1 MSRQRQ
7 GHRQSRPRGER
18 EAPPMARG
26 NPNRGRAVGTTQEI
40 ISTAV
45 GAAEALTV
53 GVVHLAERTLVEAL
67 HAAEDVGSEIGSTI
81 VRATRGSIRAASE
94 IGGDLA
100 HVGRTVS
107 RGVAEPAR
115 ELGSGLRWMTGG
127 LRRATSGGTAVRKPL
142 AKARIRRR
150 RRRAV
155 A

>member
-1 MSRQRQ
+1 MAGGNSNQR
-7 GHRQSRPRGER
+7 GP
-18 EAPPMARG
+18 
-26 NPNRGRAVGTTQEI
+26 VGTTQEI

-67 HAAEDVGSEIGSTI
+67 HAVEDVGSELGSTI
-81 VRATRGSIRAASE
+81 VRATRGSIRAAGE

-100 HVGRTVS
+100 SVGRTVT
-107 RGVAEPAR
+107 RGITEPAR
-115 ELGSGLRWMTGG
+115 ELGSGLIRVTTGRR
-127 LRRATSGGTAVRKPL
+127 RRAPARTRDLAARKPL
-142 AKARIRRR
+142 AKARIRGR

>member
-1 MSRQRQ
+1 
-7 GHRQSRPRGER
+7 
-18 EAPPMARG
+18 MARG
-26 NPNRGRAVGTTQEI
+26 NSNRGRAVGTTQEI

-100 HVGRTVS
+100 SVGRTVT

-115 ELGSGLRWMTGG
+115 ELGSGFMRMTDG
-127 LRRATSGGTAVRKPL
+127 LRRAAPVVPRDGRVRKPL
-142 AKARIRRR
+142 AKARVRRR
-150 RRRAV
+150 RRGGA

>member
-1 MSRQRQ
+1 
-7 GHRQSRPRGER
+7 
-18 EAPPMARG
+18 MARG
-26 NPNRGRAVGTTQEI
+26 KTNPATESGTTQQV

-67 HAAEDVGSEIGSTI
+67 HAAGDVGSEIGSTI
-81 VRATRGSIRAASE
+81 VRAARGSIQAASD
-94 IGGDLA
+94 IGGDLV

-107 RGVAEPAR
+107 RGIAEPAR
-115 ELGSGLRWMTGG
+115 ELGYG
-127 LRRATSGGTAVRKPL
+127 LRRMTDGLRRPPSAEPRERKPL
-142 AKARIRRR
+142 AKARGGRR

>member
-1 MSRQRQ
+1 MTRGNSRQ
-7 GHRQSRPRGER
+7 PRTAGST
-18 EAPPMARG
+18 
-26 NPNRGRAVGTTQEI
+26 NEI

-81 VRATRGSIRAASE
+81 VRATRGSIRAAGE

-100 HVGRTVS
+100 GVGRSVT
-107 RGVAEPAR
+107 RGVVEPAR
-115 ELGSGLRWMTGG
+115 ELGSGLLRMTNR
-127 LRRATSGGTAVRKPL
+127 LRRGTEAGPRGARVRKPL
-142 AKARIRRR
+142 AKARTRRR

>member
-1 MSRQRQ
+1 
-7 GHRQSRPRGER
+7 
-18 EAPPMARG
+18 MARG
-26 NPNRGRAVGTTQEI
+26 NANRRGAVGTTQGI

-81 VRATRGSIRAASE
+81 VRATRGSIRAAGE

-100 HVGRTVS
+100 SAGRTVT
-107 RGVAEPAR
+107 RGVVEPAR
-115 ELGSGLRWMTGG
+115 EIGSGLMRVTSG
-127 LRRATSGGTAVRKPL
+127 LRGAAVVRPRDARVRKPL
-142 AKARIRRR
+142 AKARTRR

>member
-1 MSRQRQ
+1 
-7 GHRQSRPRGER
+7 
-18 EAPPMARG
+18 MARG
-26 NPNRGRAVGTTQEI
+26 NSNRGRTVGTTQDI

-45 GAAEALTV
+45 GAAEALTL

-115 ELGSGLRWMTGG
+115 ELGSGFMRVTGG
-127 LRRATSGGTAVRKPL
+127 LRRAVPGGIQARRKPL
-142 AKARIRRR
+142 AKAGMRRR

>member
-1 MSRQRQ
+1 
-7 GHRQSRPRGER
+7 
-18 EAPPMARG
+18 MARG
-26 NPNRGRAVGTTQEI
+26 SSNRGRSVGTTQEI

-67 HAAEDVGSEIGSTI
+67 HAAGDVGSEIGSTI
-81 VRATRGSIRAASE
+81 VRATRGSIQAASD

-100 HVGRTVS
+100 SAGRTMVT

-115 ELGSGLRWMTGG
+115 ELGSGLMRLTNG
-127 LRRATSGGTAVRKPL
+127 LRHVTSVRMNDGRVRKPL
-142 AKARIRRR
+142 AKARTRRR
-150 RRRAV
+150 RRRTV

>member
-1 MSRQRQ
+1 
-7 GHRQSRPRGER
+7 
-18 EAPPMARG
+18 MARG
-26 NPNRGRAVGTTQEI
+26 TSNRGKAVETTQGI

-45 GAAEALTV
+45 GAAEALTL

-67 HAAEDVGSEIGSTI
+67 HAAEDVGNEIGSTL
-81 VRATRGSIRAASE
+81 VRATRGSIRAAGE

-100 HVGRTVS
+100 HMGRTVS

-115 ELGSGLRWMTGG
+115 ELGSGLMRVTDG
-127 LRRATSGGTAVRKPL
+127 LRRAARGTPERQRKPL
-142 AKARIRRR
+142 AKAGTRRR